1 MRKESLFKATAV
13 GLAAVMTVGCLAGC
27 GGKKEEGGSTKDGKT
42 KISFGIWD
50 ENQRPAMES
59 LAAAYEKNI
68 LT

>member
-27 GGKKEEGGSTKDGKT
+27 GGKKEEGGSTKDVKT
-42 KISFGIWD
+42 KISFGMRIRDRQWKAL
-50 ENQRPAMES
+50 QLLMK
-59 LAAAYEKNI
+59 KNI